1 MSDGQLTPPDHVLI
15 ESARRGDLAAFNCL
29 VERHERV
36 IYAVC
41 LRLLRDQQLAEDAS
55 QDTFLRAYRSLE
67 RFDGSA
73 FRPWLL
79 RIATNRCYDLLRYRR
94 RRPAESLDAQ
104 LVEEEPAWVSSEARA
119 DDPERMA
126 LNQDLRLQ
134 LERALAALPDDQRLV
149 VILHDI
155 EGYRY
160 DEIAAIV
167 GATLGTVKSRLS
179 RARSRLRDLLRA
191 DPSAREL
198 LDGMRRQLKSDEDA

>member
-1 MSDGQLTPPDHVLI
+1 MSDGQHTPSDHVLI

-55 QDTFLRAYRSLE
+55 QDTFLRAYRSLA

-79 RIATNRCYDLLRYRR
+79 RIATNRCYDLLRYRQ

-104 LVEEEPAWVSSEARA
+104 LVEEEPAWVSSEAPA
-119 DDPERMA
+119 DDPEGLA
-126 LNQDLRLQ
+126 LNQDLRRQ
-134 LERALAALPDDQRLV
+134 LERALAALPEDQRLV

-191 DPSAREL
+191 DPGAREL
-198 LDGMRRQLKSDEDA
+198 LDAVRRQLKSDEDA